1 MAMTNEL
8 HEAAVKSKNK
18 EMFVVPNGDHNNTF
32 MIAGADYFVRLRRFM
47 KNCLGEGGD
56 AQGELEMTE

>member
-1 MAMTNEL
+1 
-8 HEAAVKSKNK
+8 
-18 EMFVVPNGDHNNTF
+18 MFVVPNGDHNNTF